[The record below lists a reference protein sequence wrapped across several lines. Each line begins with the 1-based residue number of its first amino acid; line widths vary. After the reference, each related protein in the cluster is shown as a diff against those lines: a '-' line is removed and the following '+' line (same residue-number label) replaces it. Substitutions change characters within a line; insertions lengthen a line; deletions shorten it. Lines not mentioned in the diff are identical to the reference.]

1 MKHLTTKARP
11 KVRERPKEIHTQ
23 KRSRDND
30 FQAPHSTAKFQIK
43 IPHVVVP
50 ILPVG
55 SRIE

>member
-11 KVRERPKEIHTQ
+11 KVRERPKEMHTQ

-55 SRIE
+55 